1 MSDLLSKIRVMYILD
16 NMSVLPYLFVSLFMF
31 ACPSVCISFISVCP
45 LSMSLIYS
53 VISVVST
60 WPKVSVL
67 LSLISLFTC
76 LCVSLSVYAFSL
88 SVCLSIYVYIFL
100 YAHQSIYMLAIML
113 NLAMTCAHPQ

>member
-16 NMSVLPYLFVSLFMF
+16 NMAVFLSDICLSG
-31 ACPSVCISFISVCP
+31 PSVCLYFFHLSVCA
-45 LSMSLIYS
+45 LSMPLIYS

-60 WPKVSVL
+60 WPKLSVL

-76 LCVSLSVYAFSL
+76 LCVSLSVYAFYL
-88 SVCLSIYVYIFL
+88 AVCLSIYVYIFL
-100 YAHQSIYMLAIML
+100 YAHKSIYMLANML